1 MYASGTY
8 SCLLEDIHHSI
19 RSFLLPLGN
28 KLRDLNAVGTT
39 LLKILPNLRTVQD
52 PGYEEEVKLPLEIQF
67 LQEHAVEIEKDQ
79 IVSSELY
86 GLETGTSRLISSR
99 KVITTFPY
107 SASRIWCNL
116 R

>member
-1 MYASGTY
+1 MCRVPTLAY
-8 SCLLEDIHHSI
+8 SRMFI
-19 RSFLLPLGN
+19 F
-28 KLRDLNAVGTT
+28 
-39 LLKILPNLRTVQD
+39 QD
-52 PGYEEEVKLPLEIQF
+52 PGYEEEVKLTLEIKF